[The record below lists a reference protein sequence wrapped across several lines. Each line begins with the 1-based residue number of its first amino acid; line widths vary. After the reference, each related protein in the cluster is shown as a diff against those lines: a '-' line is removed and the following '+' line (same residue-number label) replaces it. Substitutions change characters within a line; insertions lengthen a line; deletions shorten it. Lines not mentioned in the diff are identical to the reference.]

1 MLQRTE
7 TMECDHIDTIVI
19 KGHILLQNGR
29 VEEAEKAFKKAIMQS
44 DNAPNVLLRIIVSL
58 YDNHYVNACYQMLL
72 KFLEFVQAYY
82 PDFHSGYAYMALCCY
97 DLSRT
102 EDFMKYLRLAVEEN
116 PQEAQTV
123 LNCLFPEGTPVRDY
137 VSYMEQR
144 LH

>member
-1 MLQRTE
+1 M
-7 TMECDHIDTIVI
+7 
-19 KGHILLQNGR
+19 
-29 VEEAEKAFKKAIMQS
+29 
-44 DNAPNVLLRIIVSL
+44 IVSL
-58 YDNHYVNACYQMLL
+58 YDNKYIEASYKMLQ
-72 KFLEFVQAYY
+72 KFFRIAEK
-82 PDFHSGYAYMALCCY
+82 DNTEGYAYMALCCY
-97 DLSRT
+97 DQSRT